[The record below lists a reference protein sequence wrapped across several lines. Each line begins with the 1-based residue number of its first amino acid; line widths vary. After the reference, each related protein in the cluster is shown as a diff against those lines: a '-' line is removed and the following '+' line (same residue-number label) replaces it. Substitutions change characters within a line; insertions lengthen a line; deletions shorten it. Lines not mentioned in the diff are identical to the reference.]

1 MVTVTSD
8 KGAQWWAWLLAMAVH
23 VMFAL
28 VLILGVAW
36 PRHVTTPMEA
46 ELWSTKDMD
55 ATMTRVPPPQ
65 PANPPPPPKA
75 EPAPR
80 PTPVPPLLPK
90 SELTPKSEDARDVD
104 IALKKK
110 QEKEEKAR
118 KQAEQHKREME
129 QEARQMK
136 ADALREQLA
145 DEAAQSARDEARR
158 DQAARL
164 ALKAHAAQATL
175 IDRYKQAIIRKIRN
189 NTQVPDGVPDG
200 VSLEVDLTVLP
211 TGEVLMPVKI
221 IKSSASPAY
230 DRAVIQGIMRSQPL
244 PLPDDPDLRREFRT
258 THLQLKHE
266 K

>member
-1 MVTVTSD
+1 M
-8 KGAQWWAWLLAMAVH
+8 
-23 VMFAL
+23 
-28 VLILGVAW
+28 
-36 PRHVTTPMEA
+36 
-46 ELWSTKDMD
+46 
-55 ATMTRVPPPQ
+55 
-65 PANPPPPPKA
+65 PK
-75 EPAPR
+75 P
-80 PTPVPPLLPK
+80 
-90 SELTPKSEDARDVD
+90 EDARDAD

-110 QEKEEKAR
+110 LEKEDKAR
-118 KQAEQHKREME
+118 KLAEQRKRELE

-164 ALKAHAAQATL
+164 ALKAHAAQAAL

-189 NTQVPDGVPDG
+189 NTQVPNGVPDG
-200 VSLEVDLTVLP
+200 IALEVDLTVLP
-211 TGEVLMPVKI
+211 TGEVLMPVRIVKP
-221 IKSSASPAY
+221 SVSPAY